1 MATSSPVPLSLI
13 NRATPKLPDPISF
26 TSSYFSIISPAK
38 VRPQEGE
45 RRSRV
50 LRELQRRGGGGG
62 RRKREDEGTRCEET
76 LGYIYPKGLPS
87 THNRE
92 KTKGNNARG
101 NTMRRFVRADGDP
114 TISVS
119 IRMPVDYYYY
129 ILKSQHDIRARY
141 DKALIINRGES
152 ISPAFITHGLHLA
165 RLVCERGVT
174 WEGVSRWMG
183 RRTSTKMAVL

>member
-50 LRELQRRGGGGG
+50 LRELQRRGGGG

-76 LGYIYPKGLPS
+76 LGYIYPNGLPS

-92 KTKGNNARG
+92 
-101 NTMRRFVRADGDP
+101 NTREQRERERRHMGGSKPMDGSENEYQDGR
-114 TISVS
+114 TI
-119 IRMPVDYYYY
+119 
-129 ILKSQHDIRARY
+129 K
-141 DKALIINRGES
+141 
-152 ISPAFITHGLHLA
+152 
-165 RLVCERGVT
+165 
-174 WEGVSRWMG
+174 
-183 RRTSTKMAVL
+183 